1 MLLDEVSGIYFI
13 LISNNLNKLTIKNQ
27 ILILQHDYRR

>member
-1 MLLDEVSGIYFI
+1 MLLYEVFGIYFI
-13 LISNNLNKLTIKNQ
+13 LISNNLNNLTIKNQ